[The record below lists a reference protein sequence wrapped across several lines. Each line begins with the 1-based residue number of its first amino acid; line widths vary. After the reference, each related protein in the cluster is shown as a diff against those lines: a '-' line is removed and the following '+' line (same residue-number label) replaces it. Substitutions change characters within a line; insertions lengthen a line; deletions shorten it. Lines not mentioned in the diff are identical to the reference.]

1 MTELFEF
8 AKTTKEIKEQI
19 RTAINARGIEV
30 DESIPFSV
38 YPQKIKEIARDPA
51 FNARN
56 DLGVTEIEAG
66 TKVLIQPLEQQSG
79 LVVKFFNA
87 LQKANWGSLC
97 LYPYTTTRLMC
108 DTARYYGG
116 CGMFSWTEEQGLEEI
131 FATTTGV
138 EDYGNDM
145 SIQGLKFLS
154 HNLVT
159 RYNCNSIQS
168 PYSQDFWTP
177 DNVLVGTSD
186 EHIYNDGYG
195 IKKVYDSA
203 WTLWKVN
210 ENGEFTEQIGQDTY
224 GEGIGRNCNDIY
236 VSPDGQYVVR
246 IGGYNYDCRLWK
258 NDGGAMI
265 QVSRSITD
273 LSTIISA
280 KDYRNILGGTYDGKY
295 MIVNRF
301 NNTADDR
308 GIRNFPTIIE
318 MDNENQI
325 YTEYTDLDITGLPTW
340 YPWLQTL
347 CVKNAQGVVRM
358 FKYADG
364 KWEEISVDFPD
375 TFTSGCDNR
384 VTLNYDGSQI
394 CVTDSSN
401 YQTGTV
407 YLYNL
412 EVTANGYK
420 AVPYTPHNFN
430 TKSYTAYATGNI
442 TEETVEV
449 NALLPT
455 LDNMEYDNSIEV
467 HPIVKPSVQ
476 PDIVIPE

>member
-1 MTELFEF
+1 MSELLEF
-8 AKTTKEIKEQI
+8 AQRSVAIKENI
-19 RTAINARGIEV
+19 RTAINERGIVV
-30 DESIPFSV
+30 DETVPFSQ

-51 FNARN
+51 FYARN
-56 DLGVTEIEAG
+56 DLGVTEITEG
-66 TKVLIQPLEQQSG
+66 TKVLLQPLEQQGG
-79 LVVKFFNA
+79 LVEKFSNA
-87 LQKANWGSLC
+87 LQKVNWGVLS
-97 LYPYTTTRLMC
+97 LYPSSTTKLMC
-108 DTARYYGG
+108 DWGHYHGE
-116 CGMFSWTEEQGLEEI
+116 CGLYSWTKEDGFNNI
-131 FATTTGV
+131 FTTTTDVSYYANSMYYMGLNILSKNLLKPYDC
-138 EDYGNDM
+138 DYMTSGDKQYLWSPDGIITGNYAE
-145 SIQGLKFLS
+145 
-154 HNLVT
+154 HV
-159 RYNCNSIQS
+159 YNN
-168 PYSQDFWTP
+168 
-177 DNVLVGTSD
+177 
-186 EHIYNDGYG
+186 GYG
-195 IKKVYDSA
+195 IKNVYSGN

-210 ENGEFTEQIGQDTY
+210 ENGEFTEQIGQDVS
-224 GEGIGRNCNDIY
+224 GEGVGGYHNCIY
-236 VSPDGQYVVR
+236 VSPNGKYIVR
-246 IGGYNYDCRLWK
+246 IDDSFRLYINSEGAITRTLTEIPSLYSIVCSK
-258 NDGGAMI
+258 N
-265 QVSRSITD
+265 R
-273 LSTIISA
+273 
-280 KDYRNILGGTYDGKY
+280 RHILGGTSDGKY
-295 MIVNRF
+295 MIVNRYLQG
-301 NNTADDR
+301 NGDEN
-308 GIRNFPTIIE
+308 GIHNFPAIIE
-318 MDNENQI
+318 ISDDHQT
-325 YTEYTDLDITGLPTW
+325 YTEVTEFDITGLPTW

-364 KWEEISVDFPD
+364 QWEEISIDFPD
-375 TFTSGCDNR
+375 TFTSGQDGR

>member
-1 MTELFEF
+1 MTEILNLAQSIAE
-8 AKTTKEIKEQI
+8 TKEQI
-19 RTAINARGIEV
+19 RTAINERGIAVAENL
-30 DESIPFSV
+30 PFSQ

-51 FNARN
+51 FDARN
-56 DLGVTEIEAG
+56 DLGITEIEAG
-66 TKVLIQPLEQQSG
+66 TKVLIQPLEQQGG
-79 LVVKFFNA
+79 LQEKFFNA
-87 LQKANWGSLC
+87 LQKQNWVSLC
-97 LYPYTTTRLMC
+97 LYPYTQTRLMC
-108 DTARYYGG
+108 DTAYYYGG
-116 CGMFSWTEEQGLEEI
+116 CGMYAWTKEDGLSEV
-131 FATTTGV
+131 FTTGTGV
-138 EDYGNDM
+138 EEYGDDM
-145 SIQGLKFLS
+145 SRQGLKFLS
-154 HNLVT
+154 RNLVT
-159 RYNCNSIQS
+159 RYHCNGIPS

-177 DNVLVGTSD
+177 DNIMVGTSN

-195 IKKVYDSA
+195 IKNVDSSA

-246 IGGYNYDCRLWK
+246 IAGYNYDCRLWK

-273 LSTIISA
+273 LATIISA

-295 MIVNRF
+295 MIVNRYS
-301 NNTADDR
+301 NYADDR

-318 MDNENQI
+318 MSDDYQT

-364 KWEEISVDFPD
+364 KWEEISIDFPD

-384 VTLNYDGSQI
+384 VTLNYDGTQI
-394 CVTDSSN
+394 CVTD
-401 YQTGTV
+401 GTTYNNGAV

-420 AVPYTPHNFN
+420 AVPYTPHNFT
-430 TKSYTAYATGNI
+430 TKSYTAYATGTINDK
-442 TEETVEV
+442 TVEV

-455 LDNMEYDNSIEV
+455 LDNMEYDGS
-467 HPIVKPSVQ
+467 
-476 PDIVIPE
+476 IVIKPAVLPNVEIPE

>member
-51 FNARN
+51 FNTRN

-87 LQKANWGSLC
+87 LQKTNWGSLC
-97 LYPYTTTRLMC
+97 LYPYSTTRLMC
-108 DTARYYGG
+108 DTARYSGG

-131 FATTTGV
+131 FTTTTGV
-138 EDYGNDM
+138 DDYGDDM
-145 SIQGLKFLS
+145 RHQGLKFLS
-154 HNLVT
+154 NNLVM
-159 RYNCNSIQS
+159 RYHCSGVVNSSYQ
-168 PYSQDFWTP
+168 YYWTQDS
-177 DNVLVGTSD
+177 VVTSNYC
-186 EHIYNDGYG
+186 EHIFNDSYG
-195 IKKVYDSA
+195 IKGVNNSN

-210 ENGEFTEQIGQDTY
+210 DNGEFTEQVGQDVTGSSLGQY
-224 GEGIGRNCNDIY
+224 YMSLYI
-236 VSPDGQYVVR
+236 SPDGQYIVY
-246 IGGYNYDCRLWK
+246 GDGYLWK
-258 NDGGAMI
+258 NDGGAITRII
-265 QVSRSITD
+265 QNGLHD
-273 LSTIISA
+273 LRTILNS
-280 KDYRNILGGTYDGKY
+280 KNYYHILGGTADGKY
-295 MIVNRF
+295 MIVNRYS
-301 NNTADDR
+301 NSVDEN
-308 GIRNFPTIIE
+308 GVNNFPAIIE
-318 MDNENQI
+318 MSNDYQT
-325 YTEYTDLDITGLPTW
+325 YTEFTDFAITGLPTW

-358 FKYADG
+358 FKYADS
-364 KWEEISVDFPD
+364 KWEEISIDFTD

-384 VTLNYDGSQI
+384 VTLNYDGTQI

-401 YQTGTV
+401 YQTGSV

-476 PDIVIPE
+476 PEIVIPE